1 MFYALFME
9 NWIQQKFDID
19 LSFPK
24 SRGLGKIH
32 VDPFFHKNSDLYNPG
47 QSSNTVRDFFWC
59 GSDLRPVSGEAVRPA
74 SPANES
80 FMCQIPL
87 FNLPT
92 VSVHSTLVNK

>member
-1 MFYALFME
+1 ME

-47 QSSNTVRDFFWC
+47 QSSNTVRDFFLVWLGLETSLGGGC
-59 GSDLRPVSGEAVRPA
+59 ETGIPRKRIVYVPNTAV
-74 SPANES
+74 
-80 FMCQIPL
+80 
-87 FNLPT
+87 
-92 VSVHSTLVNK
+92 